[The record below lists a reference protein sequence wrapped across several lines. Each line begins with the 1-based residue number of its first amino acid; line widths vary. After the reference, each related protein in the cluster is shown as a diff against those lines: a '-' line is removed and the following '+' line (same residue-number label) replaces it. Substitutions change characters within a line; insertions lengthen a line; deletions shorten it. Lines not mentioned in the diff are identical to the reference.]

1 MINFYLYKMKPVPL
15 TKDLIFKMFLVSF
28 SVYFIIK
35 IILIILPDNNKKNY
49 ITCYDNN
56 YNLITK
62 KNLPILINKSEDG
75 FSILF
80 KQKHSDFDLLLIRRC
95 HIKYK

>member
-1 MINFYLYKMKPVPL
+1 MINFYLYKIKPIPI
-15 TKDLIFKMFLVSF
+15 TKDLYIKTF
-28 SVYFIIK
+28 SVFFTVYCVMK
-35 IILIILPDNNKKNY
+35 LASLIIPDNNKNY

-56 YNLITK
+56 YNLISE